1 MVNRN
6 SNSNSNKRG
15 LLSWTLRGG
24 LILSITLLLAG
35 YFALPGLAWLGIIV
49 LILTPLL
56 TVGVLCLIYL
66 SEGEVPLFLMALYIV
81 AVLVIS
87 SLLRF

>member
-1 MVNRN
+1 MVNS
-6 SNSNSNKRG
+6 SNNKKG

-24 LILSITLLLAG
+24 VILSITLLLAG
-35 YFALPGLAWLGIIV
+35 YFAFPGLAWLGVIV

-56 TVGVLCLIYL
+56 TVGALCLIYL
-66 SEGEVPLFLMALYIV
+66 SERDVPLFLMALYIV